1 MSATRSLPLSA
12 QELQESVRLC
22 RRVDAAR
29 LDRILRLDNRR
40 ALLEVQANARWH
52 AVADCLR
59 PGDAQVQRLLAAHAT
74 VGATLCRN
82 AAGPDGRPAV
92 AHVESLTLV
101 TPDGH
106 LRRIDRLTSGGLFAL
121 TLGGLG
127 SFGVLY
133 SATLRV
139 ESLLR
144 AVREPQRPE
153 GLAGDPARRL
163 RLLVPPERLESFLAD
178 ARSHCAE
185 WRGVLE
191 GVQVRQTHD
200 EDETFLRWAK
210 RQYAE
215 VTLWLGERPTL
226 GGAVRCTQLRRDLHR
241 VPVQTFLVGR
251 PELRQRVR
259 TSCHLGPL
267 EREESHRYIEHRLKQ
282 VGWKGEP
289 PFDGEALALIHSC
302 TGGIPRHINRLC
314 ARALTGIFV
323 AEHGRVGAAALKR
336 LIQAL

>member
-40 ALLEVQANARWH
+40 ALLEVQANTRWH

-144 AVREPQRPE
+144 AVREPQRLE

-178 ARSHCAE
+178 VRAHCAE

-215 VTLWLGERPTL
+215 VTLWLGERATL
-226 GGAVRCTQLRRDLHR
+226 GGAVRCTQLRRDLIDAAIASGGTFPIACTPEATR
-241 VPVQTFLVGR
+241 TQTEACYPQLAAFLAEQRRIDPGGLMANAWLRHQRSLLGR
-251 PELRQRVR
+251 
-259 TSCHLGPL
+259 
-267 EREESHRYIEHRLKQ
+267 
-282 VGWKGEP
+282 EP
-289 PFDGEALALIHSC
+289 CEIRWG
-302 TGGIPRHINRLC
+302 
-314 ARALTGIFV
+314 
-323 AEHGRVGAAALKR
+323 
-336 LIQAL
+336 